1 MPLPR
6 IVIATGDPAGDQ
18 MTDNPKK
25 RRNVLVLEDEPFIA
39 MMLQDEL
46 EALGIHVIGP
56 VNNLKSAI
64 QIAETD
70 DLDGALLDL
79 NINGAYATDVADR
92 LRGRNVPFIFV
103 TGYERP
109 IGLRYQEVTILH
121 KPFTGLELRIALISL
136 WDR

>member
-1 MPLPR
+1 
-6 IVIATGDPAGDQ
+6 
-18 MTDNPKK
+18 MTSSPKK
-25 RRNVLVLEDEPFIA
+25 RRNVLILEDEPFIA

-56 VNNLKSAI
+56 INNLKSAV
-64 QIAETD
+64 QLAESP

-79 NINGAYATDVADR
+79 NINGAYATEVADK
-92 LRGRNVPFIFV
+92 LRVRNVPFIFV

-109 IGLRYQEVTILH
+109 EGLRYREVTVLH
-121 KPFTGLELRIALISL
+121 KPFSRIELRAALIAM

>member
-1 MPLPR
+1 M
-6 IVIATGDPAGDQ
+6 TG
-18 MTDNPKK
+18 NPMK

-39 MMLQDEL
+39 MLLQDEL

-56 VNNLKSAI
+56 INNLKSAI
-64 QIAETD
+64 QLAESP

-79 NINGAYATDVADR
+79 NINGAYATEVADR
-92 LRGRNVPFIFV
+92 LRVRDVPFIFV

-109 IGLRYQEVTILH
+109 TGLRYSKVAVLH
-121 KPFTGLELRIALISL
+121 KPFSRIELRTALISL